1 MTPQFEI
8 GTKVLITTDNWFYAP
23 DGKQYRSAYGT
34 VRGIHTDEKTLGIRT
49 NARSTNWY
57 VQVGDLMI
65 AGCQV
70 HYAVR
75 TDECHLGS
83 TQDWKEVDGVV
94 VDYRRPSCIY
104 DADGGQ
110 PCA

>member
-1 MTPQFEI
+1 MKPQFEI

-75 TDECHLGS
+75 TDKCDLGS
-83 TQDWKEVDGVV
+83 TPDWKEVDGVV
-94 VDYRRPSCIY
+94 VEYLRPTCIY

-110 PCA
+110 P

>member
-8 GTKVLITTDNWFYAP
+8 GTKVLITTDNWLYAP

-75 TDECHLGS
+75 TEECNLGTVS
-83 TQDWKEVDGVV
+83 EWKEVDGVITH
-94 VDYRRPSCIY
+94 YNRPSNIY

-110 PCA
+110 L

>member
-1 MTPQFEI
+1 MSHQFEI

-75 TDECHLGS
+75 TDKCHLGS
-83 TQDWKEVDGVV
+83 TTDWKEVDGVV
-94 VDYRRPSCIY
+94 VEFRRPACIY

-110 PCA
+110 P